1 MTRRASTPADRL
13 GDRLVAHRW
22 NPLRLPEAPRPIEG
36 SAHARLAAAARSG
49 DVLFHGSNART
60 IDVFEPRE
68 QLTAH
73 DRPVT
78 AVFATPDPLWAMFFA
93 VTDTVRAIGRWNMCL
108 RPEESGLPASRYF
121 FAVRGDPRTVWTPG
135 AVYVLP
141 RATFEPS
148 DVAAEWISLDPVVP
162 LEVVPVTRGD
172 FPFARRVFRFEHPE
186 SDWRRLVRLAANG
199 VDDAL
204 RTLSR

>member
-1 MTRRASTPADRL
+1 M
-13 GDRLVAHRW
+13 
-22 NPLRLPEAPRPIEG
+22 
-36 SAHARLAAAARSG
+36 
-49 DVLFHGSNART
+49 LFHGSNART

-73 DRPVT
+73 DRPVC

-93 VTDTVRAIGRWNMCL
+93 VTDTERAIGRWNMCL
-108 RPEESGLPASRYF
+108 RPEGSGLAASRYF

-141 RATFEPS
+141 RTTFEPS

-162 LEVVPVTRGD
+162 LEVVPVTRAD
-172 FPFARRVFRFEHPE
+172 FPFSRRVFRFEHPE
-186 SDWRRLVRLAANG
+186 SDWHRLGRLAANALA
-199 VDDAL
+199 DAVHSL
-204 RTLSR
+204 AGHRPFIGARS

>member
-1 MTRRASTPADRL
+1 MDA
-13 GDRLVAHRW
+13 
-22 NPLRLPEAPRPIEG
+22 
-36 SAHARLAAAARSG
+36 SAHARLVAAATSG
-49 DVLFHGSNART
+49 EVLFHGSNART
-60 IDVFEPRE
+60 IGVFEPRE

-73 DRPVT
+73 DRPVR

-93 VTDTVRAIGRWNMCL
+93 VTDTERAIGRWNMCL

-121 FAVRGDPRTVWTPG
+121 FAVRGDPRSVWTPG

-141 RATFEPS
+141 RSTFEPS

-162 LEVVPVTRGD
+162 LEVVPVTRAD

-186 SDWRRLVRLAANG
+186 SDWRRLGRLAASG
-199 VDDAL
+199 MDDAV
-204 RTLSR
+204 RALSGRAGSFL

>member
-1 MTRRASTPADRL
+1 M
-13 GDRLVAHRW
+13 
-22 NPLRLPEAPRPIEG
+22 
-36 SAHARLAAAARSG
+36 
-49 DVLFHGSNART
+49 LFHGSNART

-73 DRPVT
+73 DRPVR

-93 VTDTVRAIGRWNMCL
+93 VTDTERAIGRWNMCL

-162 LEVVPVTRGD
+162 LEVVPVTRAD
-172 FPFARRVFRFEHPE
+172 FPFARRVFRFEHTE
-186 SDWRRLVRLAANG
+186 SDWRRLGRLAASG
-199 VDDAL
+199 MDDAV
-204 RTLSR
+204 RTLSSRAGSFL